1 MKRKILVATTNPG
14 KIAELKSLLGAG
26 IEWVGLSDFKGIAE
40 IEEDGATFTEELEF
54 MKAGAVKVCLKAG
67 TGRNLEHN
75 TQCYCG
81 VFQKNGGRNQNSCN
95 ILGSIESYYMFRDQN
110 RVP

>member
-40 IEEDGATFTEELEF
+40 IEEDGATFPEKLEF
-54 MKAGAVKVCLKAG
+54 MKVRMVTICLKAG
-67 TGRNLEHN
+67 SGRNLGHN

-95 ILGSIESYYMFRDQN
+95 ILGSIKSYHMFRHQN
-110 RVP
+110 HVL